1 MSAPEG
7 KVTNPQMSLIASLFS
22 GGVKV
27 TSSTPGQS
35 VQRTEMTK
43 KLHIPI
49 RAMSLRVPRVKAD
62 VEFQKAIFGEVNA
75 DNSAFTRGTRR
86 LIALIGMCNF
96 AIISILCTLYPGVEL
111 VTFTPP
117 ENKEAISILFGL
129 IKFPSGADI
138 TTSITTGHISLVS
151 IATLG
156 AIVGFYFT
164 PGGKR

>member
-1 MSAPEG
+1 MFG
-7 KVTNPQMSLIASLFS
+7 LITMLLTTLGATGMGSMLKIVGGIFS
-22 GGVKV
+22 GISEAK
-27 TSSTPGQS
+27 
-35 VQRTEMTK
+35 EMQARRELVRDMELK
-43 KLHIPI
+43 
-49 RAMSLRVPRVKAD
+49 KAD
-62 VEFQKAIFGEVNA
+62 IEFQKAIFGEVNA

-96 AIISILCTLYPGVEL
+96 AVISILCTLYPGVEL
-111 VTFTPP
+111 ITFTPP

>member
-1 MSAPEG
+1 MFG
-7 KVTNPQMSLIASLFS
+7 LITMLLTTLGATGMGSMLKIVGGIFS
-22 GGVKV
+22 GISEAK
-27 TSSTPGQS
+27 
-35 VQRTEMTK
+35 EMQARRELVRDMELK
-43 KLHIPI
+43 
-49 RAMSLRVPRVKAD
+49 KAD
-62 VEFQKAIFGEVNA
+62 IEFQKAIFGEVNA

-96 AIISILCTLYPGVEL
+96 AVISILCTLYPGVEL
-111 VTFTPP
+111 ITFTPP

-129 IKFPSGADI
+129 VKFPSGADI

>member
-1 MSAPEG
+1 MFG
-7 KVTNPQMSLIASLFS
+7 LITMLLTTLGATGMGSMLKIVGGIFS
-22 GGVKV
+22 GISEAK
-27 TSSTPGQS
+27 
-35 VQRTEMTK
+35 EMQARRELVRDMELK
-43 KLHIPI
+43 
-49 RAMSLRVPRVKAD
+49 KAD

-75 DNSAFTRGTRR
+75 DNSAFTRATRR

-96 AIISILCTLYPGVEL
+96 AVISILCTLYPGVEL

-117 ENKEAISILFGL
+117 ENKEAISSLLGL
-129 IKFPSGADI
+129 INFPSGADI

>member
-1 MSAPEG
+1 MFG
-7 KVTNPQMSLIASLFS
+7 LITMLLTTLGATGMGSMLKIVGGVFS
-22 GGVKV
+22 GISDAKDMAA
-27 TSSTPGQS
+27 
-35 VQRTEMTK
+35 RRE
-43 KLHIPI
+43 LI
-49 RAMSLRVPRVKAD
+49 RDMQLGKAD
-62 VEFQKAIFGEVNA
+62 IEFQKAVFGETNA
-75 DNSAFTRGTRR
+75 DTSAFTRGTRR

-96 AIISILCTLYPGVEL
+96 AVISILCTLFPGVEL

>member
-1 MSAPEG
+1 MFG
-7 KVTNPQMSLIASLFS
+7 LITMLLTTLGATGMGSMLKIV
-22 GGVKV
+22 GGIF
-27 TSSTPGQS
+27 PGIS
-35 VQRTEMTK
+35 EAKEMQARRELVRDMELK
-43 KLHIPI
+43 
-49 RAMSLRVPRVKAD
+49 KAD
-62 VEFQKAIFGEVNA
+62 IEFQKAIFGEVNA

-96 AIISILCTLYPGVEL
+96 AVISILCTLFPGVEL

-129 IKFPSGADI
+129 IKFPSGAEI

>member
-1 MSAPEG
+1 MFGLITMLLTTLGATGMGSMLKIVGGVFSGISEAKEMSARRE
-7 KVTNPQMSLIASLFS
+7 LIRDMQLK
-22 GGVKV
+22 G
-27 TSSTPGQS
+27 
-35 VQRTEMTK
+35 
-43 KLHIPI
+43 
-49 RAMSLRVPRVKAD
+49 AD
-62 VEFQKAIFGEVNA
+62 LEFQKAVFGEVNA

-96 AIISILCTLYPGVEL
+96 AVISVLCTLYPGVEL
-111 VTFTPP
+111 ITFTPP
-117 ENKEAISILFGL
+117 ENKESVSILWGL

-138 TTSITTGHISLVS
+138 TVAITTGHISLVS

>member
-1 MSAPEG
+1 MFG
-7 KVTNPQMSLIASLFS
+7 LITMLLTTLGATGMGSMLKIVGGLFAGIS
-22 GGVKV
+22 DAKEAKHK
-27 TSSTPGQS
+27 
-35 VQRTEMTK
+35 RE
-43 KLHIPI
+43 LI
-49 RAMSLRVPRVKAD
+49 RDMQLKGAD
-62 VEFQKAIFGEVNA
+62 LNFQKAVFGEVNA

-96 AIISILCTLYPGVEL
+96 AVISILCTLFPGVEL
-111 VTFTPP
+111 ITFTPP

>member
-1 MSAPEG
+1 MFG
-7 KVTNPQMSLIASLFS
+7 LITMLLTTLGATGMGSMLKIVGGIFS
-22 GGVKV
+22 GISEAK
-27 TSSTPGQS
+27 
-35 VQRTEMTK
+35 EMQARRELVRDMELK
-43 KLHIPI
+43 
-49 RAMSLRVPRVKAD
+49 KAD
-62 VEFQKAIFGEVNA
+62 IEFQKAIFGEVNA